1 LNNKTLQKENLI
13 DLTTVRNIERILLES
28 LDFED
33 VIGTIVSAILTKLG
47 YMQLGYRIAVLTLI
61 NKKKGV
67 LERVSLSET
76 SEAKKTLKASPKK
89 FENIE
94 IPLDFKDNASI
105 KAINSG
111 HMQIVTDFKYILCPE
126 LSIEEA
132 RQVQKAAGIKTS
144 VVIPMKVRGEIIGTM
159 IFSMIKEKEKITEN
173 EKELLKYFEKI
184 DPKIKSNLSVVPDDI
199 ADDVR
204 AKFSGKA
211 VSPKAKEKK
220 KPRPKAEFKVRKK
233 RVEPPPEETKA
244 EVPEVSEAET
254 KKEKP
259 AAKTGKEP
267 AEVLPGPVTEE
278 TPSQETAAP
287 EPVSAEKPSGV
298 QEAPSAVL
306 PVAKV
311 PMTTEPIPAA
321 KEGEAKPK
329 LKKKEKKKGKKAEVE
344 EKVEVVGHEFKDK
357 GKGKKGKITIRAD
370 KIERPIRKSK
380 KILPVQLLE
389 LQVRRTPKK
398 LRTKAKK
405 KPPRQEREKIVQETA
420 PAEAR
425 KNVIRW
431 DETTTVKDV
440 AERLNIPVNNLILKF
455 MEMGVMV
462 TVNKLV
468 DPEELTVIAHDYGY
482 EVDQVSLETAETLLE
497 EIKDNPEHLVIRPP
511 VVTIMGHVDHGK
523 TSLLDVIRQSKVVE
537 GEAGGIT
544 QHIGAYTVHLN
555 DRSITFLDTPGHEA
569 FTSMRA
575 RGAKVTDIVILVV
588 AADDG
593 VMPQTVEAINH
604 AAAAKV
610 PVVVAINK
618 IDKPDAKPEKVK
630 QELSEHN
637 LISEEWGGKTIFVE
651 VSAKK
656 KIHIDRLLEM
666 ILLQSEIMELR
677 ADPDRPARG
686 TIIEARLDKSKGP
699 VATVLVQTGTVKVGD
714 PFVSGVYHG
723 KVRAMLNDLGKK
735 ISSAGPSMP
744 VEITGLS
751 GVPMAGETFVV
762 VSDERKARQIGMARS
777 IRMREAALAKGHR
790 VTLDDLFQRIQKGE
804 VKELPIIIKGDVQG
818 SVEALS
824 DTLERLSTQAVELKV
839 IHGSVGGITETDVN
853 LAAASN
859 AIIIGFNVRPEP
871 KAALLAE
878 AEAVDIRLYNVIY
891 DASNDVRKAMEGLLE
906 PTLKERSLGR
916 AEIRDVIPVPKVG
929 NVAGCYVMD
938 GKVQRDAHVRL
949 IRDNVVV
956 YEGKIS
962 SLRRFKDDVK
972 EVAAGFE
979 CGIGIENYNDIK
991 LKDIIE
997 IYTFDKVATKL

>member
-1 LNNKTLQKENLI
+1 MKRFMVKLRVHNLAKE
-13 DLTTVRNIERILLES
+13 
-28 LDFED
+28 
-33 VIGTIVSAILTKLG
+33 IGIST
-47 YMQLGYRIAVLTLI
+47 
-61 NKKKGV
+61 
-67 LERVSLSET
+67 
-76 SEAKKTLKASPKK
+76 
-89 FENIE
+89 
-94 IPLDFKDNASI
+94 
-105 KAINSG
+105 
-111 HMQIVTDFKYILCPE
+111 
-126 LSIEEA
+126 
-132 RQVQKAAGIKTS
+132 
-144 VVIPMKVRGEIIGTM
+144 
-159 IFSMIKEKEKITEN
+159 
-173 EKELLKYFEKI
+173 KELLKYFEKI

-244 EVPEVSEAET
+244 EAPEVSEAET

-714 PFVSGVYHG
+714 PFVSGVSHG